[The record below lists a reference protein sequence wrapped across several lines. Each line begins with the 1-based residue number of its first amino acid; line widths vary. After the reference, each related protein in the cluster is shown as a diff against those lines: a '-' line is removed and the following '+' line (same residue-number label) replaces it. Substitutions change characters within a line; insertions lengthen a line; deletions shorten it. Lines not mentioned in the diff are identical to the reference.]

1 MILDPLLITLD
12 ALAAG
17 QGCVVKSLVQTDD
30 GDRTKTSVLRRLM
43 EIGFVP
49 GERLRMVR
57 RGTRG
62 GPLAIKVG
70 QSTFALRPFE
80 AALVSVTPD

>member
-1 MILDPLLITLD
+1 MTLNPLLITLD

-17 QGCVVKSLVQTDD
+17 RGCVVKSLAQTDD
-30 GDRTKTSVLRRLM
+30 GDLAKTSVLRRLM

-49 GERLRMVR
+49 GERIRMLR
-57 RGTRG
+57 RGMHG

-70 QSTFALRPFE
+70 QSTFALRSFE
-80 AALVSVTPD
+80 AALVSVAPD